1 MHPRS
6 EESSDLRKANEK
18 LQVGFG
24 MIWWAKTEKKN
35 SREDLTWDLSNRGNE
50 WNLMETI
57 GKLMESKQP
66 KWITMNKLESI
77 PFNQSQNGNELVIQ
91 PTSLGI

>member
-24 MIWWAKTEKKN
+24 MIWWAKTEKK
-35 SREDLTWDLSNRGNE
+35 LTGRPHLGS
-50 WNLMETI
+50 I
-57 GKLMESKQP
+57 KQGKRMES
-66 KWITMNKLESI
+66 
-77 PFNQSQNGNELVIQ
+77 NGNHRE
-91 PTSLGI
+91 TNGI